1 VSRTRSQRVSIVS
14 GNPARLFIDFDGL
27 QVEVVTEVAAARD
40 LFERTYRSMLVPDL
54 TARAGLIEVHETPR
68 GYSVNGLETLD
79 FKQRRF
85 EALVDYIKL
94 DVVRQFVKA
103 RPDLLWMHGAAVER
117 EGSALLIVGRS
128 GQGKST
134 LSTRLCEAGWRFL
147 SDDVAPIRMDAD
159 EVIPFPQ
166 SAFRRVYPGHEIG
179 ADETGFLSKEEVPL
193 PDSAL
198 HLNPAPIRAVV
209 FPSFKHGA
217 SSGME
222 QLSPGNAAIEFMA
235 NCFNFDDHQATAV
248 ARIARLAELIPMYR
262 LTYGD
267 GSDGADAIQNGLK

>member
-1 VSRTRSQRVSIVS
+1 VSNQVSARVTIVS
-14 GNPARLFIDFDGL
+14 ASPPGLFIDFDGR
-27 QVEVVTEVAAARD
+27 QVEVVTDVAAARD
-40 LFERTYRSMLVPDL
+40 LFEKAYRPMLVPEL
-54 TARAGLIEVHETPR
+54 TSRAGRIEVHETPR
-68 GYSVNGLETLD
+68 GYAVHGLEILD

-94 DVVRQFVKA
+94 DVVRQFVKS

-117 EGSALLIVGRS
+117 AGSALLIVGRS

-134 LSTRLCEAGWRFL
+134 LSTRLCEAGWRLL
-147 SDDVAPIRMDAD
+147 SDDVAPIRMDTD

-179 ADETGFLSKEEVPL
+179 ADETGFLTKEEVPL
-193 PDSAL
+193 PESAL
-198 HLNPAPIRAVV
+198 HLKPAPIKAVV

-217 SSGME
+217 SSAME
-222 QLSPGNAAIEFMA
+222 QLSPGNAAIEFMG

-267 GSDGADAIQNGLK
+267 GSAGADAIQKGLK